1 MDLKTQLDALRVKF
15 LSTAPGADV
24 ALVERMLEELAQHV
38 RGRCIPGVGD
48 TVPDFT
54 LPDMRGRSLRL
65 SVKLAQGPVV
75 LTFYRGAWC
84 PYCNLELRAYQQ
96 RLPRFSDLGA
106 SVIAVSPQTPEASV
120 SMVERNPLDFD
131 VLSDSSSRVA
141 RAYGLAFPFPE
152 DLKAMYLRRGIQLQD
167 FNGTDDWTVP
177 IPATFVI
184 AGDGRVVLSHVDA
197 DYRNRL
203 DPDHV
208 LAALERLGAGVLGS

>member
-54 LPDMRGRSLRL
+54 LSDMRGRSLRL
-65 SVKLAQGPVV
+65 SVTLAQGPVV

-177 IPATFVI
+177 IPATFVV
-184 AGDGRVVLSHVDA
+184 AGDGRVVLSHVDP

-203 DPDHV
+203 DPEHV
-208 LAALERLGAGVLGS
+208 LAALARLRAAA

>member
-1 MDLKTQLDALRVKF
+1 MDLKTQLDALRAKF
-15 LSTAPGADV
+15 LSTAPAADV
-24 ALVERMLEELAQHV
+24 ALVERVLEELTLHV
-38 RGRCIPGVGD
+38 RGRCIPGVGN

-54 LPDMRGRSLRL
+54 LPDTLGRPLRL
-65 SVKLAQGPVV
+65 SEKLARGPVV

-96 RLPRFSDLGA
+96 RLPRLSDLGA
-106 SVIAVSPQTPEASV
+106 SVIAISPQTPEASV
-120 SMVERNPLDFD
+120 STIEKNLLDFD
-131 VLSDSSSRVA
+131 VLSDSGSRVA
-141 RAYGLAFPFPE
+141 RAYGLAFTFPE
-152 DLKAMYLRRGIQLQD
+152 DLKAMYLRRAIPLPE

-184 AGDGRVVLSHVDA
+184 AGDGRVVLSYVDA

-208 LAALERLGAGVLGS
+208 LAALETLRAIT

>member
-1 MDLKTQLDALRVKF
+1 MDLKTQLDALRAKF
-15 LSTAPGADV
+15 LSTAPAADV
-24 ALVERMLEELAQHV
+24 ALVERVLEELARHV
-38 RGRCIPGVGD
+38 RERNIPGVGD
-48 TVPDFT
+48 TVSDFT
-54 LPDMRGRSLRL
+54 LQDARGRPLRL
-65 SVKLAQGPVV
+65 WEKLAQGSVV

-96 RLPRFSDLGA
+96 RLPRLSDLGA

-120 SMVERNPLDFD
+120 SMVEENLLDFD
-131 VLSDSSSRVA
+131 VLSDSGSRVA
-141 RAYGLAFPFPE
+141 RAYGLAFAFPE
-152 DLKAMYLRRGIQLQD
+152 DLKAMYLRRAIQLPE
-167 FNGTDDWTVP
+167 FNGSDDWTVP

-208 LAALERLGAGVLGS
+208 LAALERLSAGVLGG

>member
-141 RAYGLAFPFPE
+141 RAYGLAFTFPE
-152 DLKAMYLRRGIQLQD
+152 DLKAMYLRRAIQLPE
-167 FNGTDDWTVP
+167 FNGIDDWTVP
-177 IPATFVI
+177 IPATFVV
-184 AGDGRVVLSHVDA
+184 AGDGRVVLSHVDP

-203 DPDHV
+203 DPEHV
-208 LAALERLGAGVLGS
+208 LAALARLRAAA